1 MIACCWSVDIE
12 ITVGVAKWSE
22 EEEFDETVASF
33 GQGTAF
39 SLTSNE
45 SAFEADGIGF
55 LSGWTPKE
63 KKWIF
68 Y

>member
-12 ITVGVAKWSE
+12 ITLGVVKWSE

-33 GQGTAF
+33 GQGNEF
-39 SLTSNE
+39 SLPSND

-55 LSGWTPKE
+55 FSGWTPKE
-63 KKWIF
+63 KKLI
-68 Y
+68 